1 MQVDNVH
8 IPTTNLDTITEPKP
22 VLTRRQESEKRRDDF
37 YKQLDEA
44 RGDTTG
50 INPIKADDDQS
61 KTETKPVPREDLDH
75 AEEPDETESLDNKLI
90 PKKRFDKE
98 LEKRK
103 VLEDEIRKERE
114 ERIKLQTELSLYNK
128 AIDNLNEQQRSAP
141 SREPEI
147 DPVDTDAHNYYMNK
161 INALETKYEAQKNNL
176 TEYEINQNFT
186 STVNHQAA
194 EMAKSHPDFNEA
206 YGYLLG
212 IEASKGMMMGYSEAQ
227 SQQYALEQLKP
238 VAWQAYSKG
247 QNVAEIAYKL
257 AQNYGYKSKAAPTKD
272 SAPNFDRIDKN
283 MQKSHSILDEVP
295 GVSTSV
301 SAETAAYNTLEGF
314 TRKLAGKYGR
324 GTNIEEFQ
332 KAMDKLR
339 TKSSY

>member
-1 MQVDNVH
+1 MQVDSVH
-8 IPTTNLDTITEPKP
+8 VPTTNLDTITEPKP
-22 VLTRRQESEKRRDDF
+22 ILTRRQESEKRRDDF

-61 KTETKPVPREDLDH
+61 QTETKPAPREDLDH
-75 AEEPDETESLDNKLI
+75 AEESDETESLDNKLI

-128 AIDNLNEQQRSAP
+128 AIDTLNEQQRAP
-141 SREPEI
+141 QREPEL

-161 INALETKYEAQKNNL
+161 IKDLESKFESQKNNL
-176 TEYEINQNFT
+176 SDYEIKQNFT
-186 STVNHQAA
+186 NTVNHQAA
-194 EMAKSHPDFNEA
+194 EIVKTIPDFNEA

-212 IEASKGMMMGYSEAQ
+212 IEASKGMMMGYNESQ
-227 SQQYALEQLKP
+227 SQQYALEQLRP

-272 SAPNFDRIDKN
+272 NAPNFDRIDKN

-295 GVSTSV
+295 GVSTAV
-301 SAETAAYNTLEGF
+301 APETAAYNSLEGF
-314 TRKLAGKYGR
+314 TRKLAGKNGR
-324 GTNIEEFQ
+324 GTNMDEFRR
-332 KAMDKLR
+332 AIDKLK
-339 TKSSY
+339 TTSSY